1 MNKTQ
6 TNKKIVEAYLNEKFL
21 ECFIEIKSNEHFQ
34 PNGFF
39 LKEKHYYLC
48 DTKIL
53 YQWERPDSFKVAFDN
68 EFLRELERW
77 VPLKGKKQI
86 FRNWLFTEKFPE
98 FEFKDKL
105 QNKFSYYFGD

>member
-1 MNKTQ
+1 MNKSEK
-6 TNKKIVEAYLNEKFL
+6 NKRVVESYLNEKFQGCSIL
-21 ECFIEIKSNEHFQ
+21 IKQNEHFQ
-34 PNGFF
+34 SNGFF

-53 YQWERPDSFKVAFDN
+53 YQWERPDSFKVSFDT

-77 VPLKGKKQI
+77 IPLRGKKQI
-86 FRNWLFTEKFPE
+86 FRDWLFNQKFTD